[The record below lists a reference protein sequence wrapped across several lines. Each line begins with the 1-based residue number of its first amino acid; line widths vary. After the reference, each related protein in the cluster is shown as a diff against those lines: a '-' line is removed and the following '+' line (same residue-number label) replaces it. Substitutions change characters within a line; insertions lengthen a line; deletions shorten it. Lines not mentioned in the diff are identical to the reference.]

1 MLRVALIVAQLICL
15 AVLIR
20 WRQPFAMRRWM
31 VLAAVVW
38 GQWLSRLL
46 GFLLL
51 YEVVGLPPPIDVPAF
66 YRPWADAAAAGG
78 LPYADFNTPF
88 SPLFPYLLAAIGS
101 LGSDKAFVLFF
112 LLCDMAAF
120 AVWSWIAE
128 VHFGRAAL
136 LGVAVLY
143 GLNPEVVGAALAGQ
157 DESLSALLAG
167 LGIGLVLA
175 GRQGFAGAMSGI
187 LIVTTKFFVALYPI
201 ALFAARRVDR
211 RFVVGLLAVA
221 VPVLL
226 AFAAAGID
234 VSYPLQYRG
243 APNERWSPG
252 NIWFLAGLTG
262 FDIDGHRGIATAILG
277 ASLVGATAFVYS
289 RRATPDLATVGSVLF
304 LTFSL
309 VAFKSW
315 YLTLAAPLLAI
326 AVCRRYPWGW
336 PVLAV
341 VALHGAASLSASA
354 WYEWARFGRLDL
366 LWADSLPD
374 AVHRGGLILF
384 AALQIVEVT
393 IKAVLLVAMLAWCRR
408 DSAAPDRAPG
418 MAPR

>member
-1 MLRVALIVAQLICL
+1 
-15 AVLIR
+15 
-20 WRQPFAMRRWM
+20 
-31 VLAAVVW
+31 VVSA
-38 GQWLSRLL
+38 QWLSRLL

-66 YRPWADAAAAGG
+66 YRPWADAAAVGG
-78 LPYADFNTPF
+78 LPYADIDTPF

-112 LLCDMAAF
+112 LFCDMAAF

-128 VHFGRAAL
+128 IHFGRAAL

-167 LGIGLVLA
+167 LAVGLVLV
-175 GRQGFAGAMSGI
+175 GRQGLAGAVSGI
-187 LIVTTKFFVALYPI
+187 LIVATKFFVALYPI

-211 RFVVGLLAVA
+211 RFVAGLLAVA
-221 VPVLL
+221 APVLL
-226 AFAAAGID
+226 ALAAAGID
-234 VSYPLQYRG
+234 LSHPLQYQG

-262 FDIDGHRGIATAILG
+262 FDIDGHRAIATAILG
-277 ASLVGATAFVYS
+277 ASLLAVTAFVYG
-289 RRATPDLATVGSVLF
+289 RRAAPDLATVASVLF

-326 AVCRRYPWGW
+326 AVSRRYPWGW

-366 LWADSLPD
+366 LWADSLPEP
-374 AVHRGGLILF
+374 VHRGGLVVF
-384 AALQIVEVT
+384 AALQIVEVAV
-393 IKAVLLVAMLAWCRR
+393 KAVLLVAMLAWCRR
-408 DSAAPDRAPG
+408 ESVAPDGAPR